1 MTGSAFLALVWLQTS
16 EAELANTQAMC
27 TSFKQ
32 ELLNGI
38 HAFGTTVTRGATTA
52 DTFKAALY
60 LATATVNASTTAYS
74 ATNEVSGT
82 NYTAGGVTLTWNA
95 PATSGTTAY
104 TTPTAS
110 FSWTTVTLSTS
121 FDCVLIYNSTQS
133 NRAVSAHTFGATT
146 VTAGN
151 LTITM
156 PTNDSTNALIRIA

>member
-1 MTGSAFLALVWLQTS
+1 M
-16 EAELANTQAMC
+16 ANTQAMC

-52 DTFKAALY
+52 DSFKAALY

-82 NYTAGGVTLTWNA
+82 NYTAGGVAISSWNA

-110 FSWTTVTLSTS
+110 FAWTTVTLATA
-121 FDCVLIYNSTQS
+121 FDAVLVYNSTQS
-133 NRAVSAHTFGATT
+133 NRAVSVHTFGSQT

-151 LTITM
+151 FSLTM

>member
-1 MTGSAFLALVWLQTS
+1 M
-16 EAELANTQAMC
+16 ANTQAMC

-52 DTFKAALY
+52 DSFKAALY
-60 LATATVNASTTAYS
+60 LATATYNASTTAYS
-74 ATNEVSGT
+74 ATGEVSGT
-82 NYTAGGVTLTWNA
+82 NYTAGGVTISSWNA

-110 FSWTTVTLSTS
+110 FAWTTVTLATA
-121 FDCVLIYNSTQS
+121 FDAVLIYNSSQS
-133 NRAVSAHTFGATT
+133 NRAVSVHTFGSQT
-146 VTAGN
+146 VSAGN
-151 LTITM
+151 FSLTM